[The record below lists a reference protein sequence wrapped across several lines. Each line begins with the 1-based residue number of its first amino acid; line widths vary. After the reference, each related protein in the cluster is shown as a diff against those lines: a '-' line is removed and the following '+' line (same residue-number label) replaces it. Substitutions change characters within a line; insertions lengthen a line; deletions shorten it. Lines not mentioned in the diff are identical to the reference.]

1 MKRDITLIA
10 LLLTYLE
17 EFGNCH
23 PIGPPHHAGYSATK
37 IHYHVGLCWEAGFI
51 EAVQVSGDET
61 PKRYKMISLTWKGH
75 EELERDIIKLQLHNT
90 TFRLS

>member
-23 PIGPPHHAGYSATK
+23 PIGPPQSAGYSATK
-37 IHYHVGLCWEAGFI
+37 IHYHIGLCWEAGFI

-61 PKRYKMISLTWKGH
+61 PKRYKMMKNWNETLSSSSS
-75 EELERDIIKLQLHNT
+75 T
-90 TFRLS
+90 TPPSGSPRNQWA